1 LLVLDCSHL
10 RHRFDRARHII

>member
-10 RHRFDRARHII
+10 HHRFDRGRHII